1 MRKTFFAAA
10 LAAIAAMTGCSSAP
24 TTVTLMSY
32 NIHNGIGLDEV
43 TDYARIGEMIK
54 SHNPDIV
61 AIQEID
67 SATTRSNGA
76 YVLGEIAKV
85 AGMKDY
91 YAPAIDYRG
100 GKYGIGVLCKEEPIS
115 IKRLALPGREEQ
127 RAIIAVEFP
136 DYVFACTHLSLTE
149 ADRNASVDIINNLA
163 GEYDKPFFIAGDF
176 NAEPK
181 SQFYKD
187 ITKKFI
193 PLSDTT
199 GKYPTFPADSPNVV
213 IDYIMQKI
221 PATEKYTV
229 SSLNRE
235 VIDEPVMSD
244 HRPIIVTTELY

>member
-1 MRKTFFAAA
+1 M
-10 LAAIAAMTGCSSAP
+10 
-24 TTVTLMSY
+24 
-32 NIHNGIGLDEV
+32 
-43 TDYARIGEMIK
+43 
-54 SHNPDIV
+54 
-61 AIQEID
+61 
-67 SATTRSNGA
+67 
-76 YVLGEIAKV
+76 
-85 AGMKDY
+85 
-91 YAPAIDYRG
+91 
-100 GKYGIGVLCKEEPIS
+100 
-115 IKRLALPGREEQ
+115 
-127 RAIIAVEFP
+127 
-136 DYVFACTHLSLTE
+136 
-149 ADRNASVDIINNLA
+149 DIINNLA

>member
-10 LAAIAAMTGCSSAP
+10 LAAIATITGCSSAP

-100 GKYGIGVLCKEEPIS
+100 GKYGIGVLCK
-115 IKRLALPGREEQ
+115 
-127 RAIIAVEFP
+127 
-136 DYVFACTHLSLTE
+136 
-149 ADRNASVDIINNLA
+149 
-163 GEYDKPFFIAGDF
+163 
-176 NAEPK
+176 
-181 SQFYKD
+181 
-187 ITKKFI
+187 
-193 PLSDTT
+193 
-199 GKYPTFPADSPNVV
+199 
-213 IDYIMQKI
+213 
-221 PATEKYTV
+221 
-229 SSLNRE
+229 
-235 VIDEPVMSD
+235 
-244 HRPIIVTTELY
+244 